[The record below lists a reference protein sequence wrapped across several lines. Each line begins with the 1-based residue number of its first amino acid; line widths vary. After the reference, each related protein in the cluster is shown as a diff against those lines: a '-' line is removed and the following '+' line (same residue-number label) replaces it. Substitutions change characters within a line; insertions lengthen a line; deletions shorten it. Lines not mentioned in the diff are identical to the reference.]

1 MKLSGRLSM
10 NEQEATIKLISMLT
24 NVIKVYQTRLMDNC
38 ELMMRVHTELNGEP
52 DEEDVKKLLI
62 TSIFDNK
69 DILETTIKQ
78 MRFFEGTLIK
88 GVKH

>member
-1 MKLSGRLSM
+1 M
-10 NEQEATIKLISMLT
+10 NDGEATIKLINMLT

-38 ELMMRVHTELNGEP
+38 EIMMRVHKDITGDP